1 MTEKIIGTDGHEE
14 IFGTAEDDTLES
26 LSGYDTLDGGEGS
39 DTYIVNADDYLGRF
53 IDLYNDTGSN
63 GTDVILASE
72 AGIEIGLG
80 SGFSAESGIEAIDGL
95 ENSTIVGDNENQ
107 IWDFSETS
115 ISGIDGI
122 YGFGGRDEITGTNF
136 ADTVYGGAGSDTLL
150 GGKGDD
156 TLHGGDDSD
165 FIDGGNGKDTIY
177 GDAGHDTID
186 GGNSRDFIFGG
197 EGHDTILGGT
207 GSDLITAGAGFDTL
221 DGGEHGD
228 RYFVGLENAGFVDT
242 YNDTGTLGVD
252 RILAT
257 DDGTVIGLIDG
268 FGTNSGIEIIAATGN
283 QDVTIGGTNGSE
295 TWDFSQVRL
304 SGIQWINSL
313 DGHDVITANDQNNS
327 IDAGAGHDIVDAGA
341 GNDTIIGKEG
351 NDILNGGDGKDRLDG
366 GSGFDILDGGNGD
379 DIYLFGTDSNGFID
393 TIVDSG
399 TSTNDR
405 IYATDNDVEIGLQSD
420 FSTLSG
426 IETINARRFE
436 NVTIEGSG
444 DGVNWDFSDI
454 KLIGIAS
461 INGNEGRDIIQGS
474 NRSDVINGGAGHDQ
488 LYGGIGRDTLNGG
501 ADSDFL
507 FGERGRDTLLGGAGN
522 DVLNGG
528 QARDFLTGGEG
539 FDIFEYGPGSG
550 DDIITDFTLGE
561 DFIDLNGFDGEVTYE
576 DLRFVQTAT
585 GLRVYMGDSS
595 AILENVF
602 LDSLPEEAFILPEV
616 EIIADEDVIIVGGNG
631 TDELDGGSGNDS
643 LSGSHGDETIL
654 GHEGDDILDG
664 GNGNDSLLGGSGS
677 DVLIGF
683 NGDDTLFGEDG
694 DDTLDGGNNNDTL
707 EGGAG
712 DDTLIGFNG
721 TDVLIGGDGHD
732 NLDGGNDNDI
742 LEGGAGHDVLDGFN
756 GRDILDGGEGND
768 ILLGFNDADSLTGGS
783 GNDILTG
790 GFGADQFVFNQGD
803 GHDRITDFES
813 GQDVIDFTSFD
824 GGISFE
830 DLSFVTTDTGT
841 RIDYEDSSILLEDFA
856 IDAITEDMFIF

>member
-1 MTEKIIGTDGHEE
+1 M
-14 IFGTAEDDTLES
+14 
-26 LSGYDTLDGGEGS
+26 
-39 DTYIVNADDYLGRF
+39 
-53 IDLYNDTGSN
+53 
-63 GTDVILASE
+63 
-72 AGIEIGLG
+72 
-80 SGFSAESGIEAIDGL
+80 
-95 ENSTIVGDNENQ
+95 
-107 IWDFSETS
+107 
-115 ISGIDGI
+115 
-122 YGFGGRDEITGTNF
+122 
-136 ADTVYGGAGSDTLL
+136 
-150 GGKGDD
+150 
-156 TLHGGDDSD
+156 
-165 FIDGGNGKDTIY
+165 
-177 GDAGHDTID
+177 
-186 GGNSRDFIFGG
+186 
-197 EGHDTILGGT
+197 
-207 GSDLITAGAGFDTL
+207 

-268 FGTNSGIEIIAATGN
+268 FGTNSGIETIAAAGN

-313 DGHDVITANDQNNS
+313 DGHDVITANDQNNR

-474 NRSDVINGGAGHDQ
+474 NRSDVISGGAGHDQ

-550 DDIITDFTLGE
+550 HDIITDFT
-561 DFIDLNGFDGEVTYE
+561 
-576 DLRFVQTAT
+576 
-585 GLRVYMGDSS
+585 
-595 AILENVF
+595 
-602 LDSLPEEAFILPEV
+602 P
-616 EIIADEDVIIVGGNG
+616 
-631 TDELDGGSGNDS
+631 
-643 LSGSHGDETIL
+643 
-654 GHEGDDILDG
+654 
-664 GNGNDSLLGGSGS
+664 
-677 DVLIGF
+677 
-683 NGDDTLFGEDG
+683 
-694 DDTLDGGNNNDTL
+694 
-707 EGGAG
+707 
-712 DDTLIGFNG
+712 
-721 TDVLIGGDGHD
+721 
-732 NLDGGNDNDI
+732 
-742 LEGGAGHDVLDGFN
+742 
-756 GRDILDGGEGND
+756 
-768 ILLGFNDADSLTGGS
+768 
-783 GNDILTG
+783 
-790 GFGADQFVFNQGD
+790 
-803 GHDRITDFES
+803 
-813 GQDVIDFTSFD
+813 
-824 GGISFE
+824 
-830 DLSFVTTDTGT
+830 
-841 RIDYEDSSILLEDFA
+841 
-856 IDAITEDMFIF
+856 

>member
-1 MTEKIIGTDGHEE
+1 MADKIIGTDGHEE
-14 IFGTAEDDTLES
+14 ISGTAEDDTIES

-39 DTYIVNADDYLGRF
+39 DTYIVNANDYIGRF
-53 IDLYNDTGSN
+53 IDLYNDTGSA

-136 ADTVYGGAGSDTLL
+136 ADTVYGGAGFDTLL
-150 GGKGDD
+150 GGKGND

-165 FIDGGNGKDTIY
+165 FIDGGNGQDTIY
-177 GDAGHDTID
+177 GDSGHDTID
-186 GGNSRDFIFGG
+186 GGNSRDYIFGG
-197 EGHDTILGGT
+197 EGHDTILGGN
-207 GSDLITAGAGFDTL
+207 GSDHITGGAGFDTL

-228 RYFVGLENAGFVDT
+228 RYFVGLENEGFVDT

-268 FGTNSGIEIIAATGN
+268 FSADSGIEIVSAYRN
-283 QDVTIGGTNGSE
+283 QDVTIGGTNDSE
-295 TWDFSQVRL
+295 TWDFSQIKL
-304 SGIQWINSL
+304 SGIRWINSL
-313 DGHDVITANDQNNS
+313 DGHDVITANDQSNR
-327 IDAGAGHDIVDAGA
+327 IDAGAGHDIVYAGA
-341 GNDTIIGKEG
+341 GNDTILGNEG

-366 GSGFDILDGGNGD
+366 GAGFDILDGGNGD
-379 DIYLFGTDSNGFID
+379 DIYQFGTESNGFID
-393 TIVDSG
+393 TIIDSG
-399 TSTNDR
+399 TSNRDR
-405 IYATDNDVEIGLQSD
+405 IFATEDNVEIGLRSD
-420 FSTLSG
+420 FSVLSG
-426 IETINARRFE
+426 IEIINSRSHE
-436 NVTIEGSG
+436 NVTIEGSS
-444 DGVNWDFSDI
+444 DGVNWNFSGI
-454 KLIGIAS
+454 NVNGIAA
-461 INGNEGRDIIQGS
+461 INGNDGQDIIQGS
-474 NRSDVINGGAGHDQ
+474 NGSDTINGGAGHDQ
-488 LYGGIGRDTLNGG
+488 IYGGTGQDTLIGG

-507 FGERGRDTLLGGAGN
+507 FGENGRDTLSGGSGN
-522 DVLNGG
+522 DILNGG
-528 QARDFLTGGEG
+528 QGRDFLTGGEG
-539 FDIFEYGPGSG
+539 FDIFEYGPSSG
-550 DDIITDFTLGE
+550 HDIITDFTLGE

-602 LDSLPEEAFILPEV
+602 LNSLPEEAFILPEV
-616 EIIADEDVIIVGGNG
+616 EIIVDEDVTIDGGNNAD
-631 TDELDGGSGNDS
+631 TLEGGSGNDTINA
-643 LSGSHGDETIL
+643 SHGDDTIF
-654 GHEGDDILDG
+654 GHAGDDHLDG
-664 GNGNDSLLGGSGS
+664 GNGNDSLTGGSGS
-677 DVLIGF
+677 DVLIGSH
-683 NGDDTLFGEDG
+683 GSDTLFGEGG
-694 DDTLDGGNNNDTL
+694 DDTLDGGNDNDTL
-707 EGGAG
+707 DGGSG

-721 TDVLIGGDGHD
+721 VDVLIGGDGND

-742 LEGGAGHDVLDGFN
+742 LDGGAGNDVLDGFN
-756 GRDILDGGEGND
+756 GRDVLDGGAGND
-768 ILLGFNDADSLTGGS
+768 ILIGYNDADILTGGT

-790 GFGADQFVFNQGD
+790 GFGNDQFVFNQGD

-813 GQDVIDFTSFD
+813 GRDIIDFTSFD
-824 GGISFE
+824 GEISFE
-830 DLSFVTTDTGT
+830 DLTFVVTETGT
-841 RIDYEDSSILLEDFA
+841 RVDYEDSSIVLEDFA